1 MLRQP
6 ATLFGETDADR
17 FSRLIKCEEHRASDM
32 KKADKDET
40 AKSFIPEDH
49 EVELR
54 KFMKEQERLLQE
66 EEEKVGK

>member
-1 MLRQP
+1 LLRQP

-17 FSRLIKCEEHRASDM
+17 FARLVKWEEQRASDM

-40 AKSFIPEDH
+40 AKSFIPEDQ

-54 KFMKEQERLLQE
+54 KFMKEQERMLQE
-66 EEEKVGK
+66 EEEKAWK